1 MRVVVLASSSAR
13 WSSLSNLLAGNS
25 AIVDRDELSIGSAA
39 SECGS
44 ARKCR
49 WHVATRGPLRVK
61 RFSGAKGKLG
71 YRLQSLYDGAKFS
84 REGQAAMY
92 GTIRTVS
99 FSSYRQQFHR
109 EVVMTKVQRVGV
121 VAMVVAASIARSGCA
136 DEIAV
141 AKIDVAAQAG
151 VEGESIE
158 ADIWAVAF
166 RSARESED
174 KENGQS
180 VSSGRGEAVP
190 DLKTP
195 ADAEAWI
202 RKLGEEQRLIASQ
215 HFALE
220 TMSGREAT
228 ATIGAEVPRVT
239 ATSITELG
247 RTNSVQMQPVGTA
260 IKIIPVTADA
270 SRVVL
275 TLVFEVTELRK
286 SDDVMI
292 TETND
297 GERLPADVVNSIR
310 FQSTFA
316 VDNGGVTVA
325 HQATMDATRAGESYV
340 ILVSA
345 RRVPGGVAAN
355 AR

>member
-1 MRVVVLASSSAR
+1 
-13 WSSLSNLLAGNS
+13 
-25 AIVDRDELSIGSAA
+25 
-39 SECGS
+39 
-44 ARKCR
+44 
-49 WHVATRGPLRVK
+49 
-61 RFSGAKGKLG
+61 
-71 YRLQSLYDGAKFS
+71 
-84 REGQAAMY
+84 
-92 GTIRTVS
+92 
-99 FSSYRQQFHR
+99 
-109 EVVMTKVQRVGV
+109 MTKVQCVGV

-166 RSARESED
+166 RSARESEG

-180 VSSGRGEAVP
+180 ISSGRGEAVP

-270 SRVVL
+270 SHVVL

-355 AR
+355 VR